1 MGMKSMGKRTIGE
14 IMDWLAPAGKSWN
27 ELRKWPPNVFALTST
42 LLSDSGAY
50 CLAVCPPNCREW
62 PAIPDFWTVKLPKC
76 SEEWRSYAVKKRK
89 VPEELRYFWN
99 ILCKSKDVG
108 ISDLKNSKNNSRQWK
123 TCEAILCLHAMADE
137 ACAGFGIPSGWP
149 GATNKEITFSTK
161 AYRLLTRF
169 GTFAELY
176 PETIRV
182 LPKMR
187 TPQVGIALRS
197 LSNNLAVIRSEVNV
211 EWRYWPYLINSRE
224 PRINIMLYPSPD
236 DVAPGQFKDVS
247 GKLTGSN
254 IDSNRFGL
262 FEYASDSKL
271 DVNSLIKAVNVAEK
285 RVGNIDMIVF
295 PEIALSENDLE
306 KLMKKFKKRNEMP
319 IILAGVRKSSSKQ
332 ELGSNYVRLVAR
344 IYEKKYVRFNQHKH
358 HRWCLDDQ
366 QIRQYH
372 LGSVLDPNKRWW
384 EAISLGERKLN
395 FIGLSDAVTVCPL
408 ICEDLARQE
417 PTAEVVRAVGPS
429 LVIAILFDG
438 PQTKYRWSARY
449 ATVLADDPG
458 CSVLSLTSL
467 GMAMQSRPAEQQIS
481 RCVALWKDKKTGF
494 REIEIAND
502 KKAIVL
508 SVCREWEEQLT
519 ADGRS
524 DNGTT
529 GTLFLA
535 GVEQIG
541 VM

>member
-1 MGMKSMGKRTIGE
+1 MRSRTIEE
-14 IMDWLAPAGKSWN
+14 IMNWLAPVGKSWN
-27 ELRKWPPNVFALTST
+27 NLRKWPPNVFALTSM

-50 CLAVCPPNCREW
+50 CLAVCPPNCRQW
-62 PAIPDFWTVKLPKC
+62 PAISNFWKHNLSRC
-76 SEEWRSYAVKKRK
+76 SKKWRSYAVEKGKEPDDLQHFWKILYNDRH
-89 VPEELRYFWN
+89 VP
-99 ILCKSKDVG
+99 V
-108 ISDLKNSKNNSRQWK
+108 SDLTSPRRWETS
-123 TCEAILCLHAMADE
+123 EAILCLHAMADE
-137 ACAGFGIPSGWP
+137 TCAGFGIPMSWP
-149 GATNKEITFSTK
+149 KSTDEEISFSTK

-187 TPQVGIALRS
+187 TPQVGIVLRS
-197 LSNNLAVIRSEVNV
+197 LSHNLAVSCSEVKV
-211 EWRYWPYLINSRE
+211 KWRYWPSLNPLQS
-224 PRINIMLYPSPD
+224 RINIMLYPFPYE
-236 DVAPGQFKDVS
+236 VTPGEFRIVS
-247 GKLTGSN
+247 RTLINSN
-254 IDSNRFGL
+254 MDPEYFGL

-271 DVNSLIKAVNVAEK
+271 DVSRVIDVVDVAEK

-295 PEIALSENDLE
+295 PEVALSEIDLE
-306 KLMKKFKKRNEMP
+306 KLMKKFEKRNEMP
-319 IILAGVRKSSSKQ
+319 IILAGVRKSSTKQ
-332 ELGSNYVRLVAR
+332 KLGSNYVLVVAR
-344 IYEKKYVRFNQHKH
+344 MEDKKRYLFKQNKH
-358 HRWCLDDQ
+358 HRWCLDNS

-372 LGSVLDPNKRWW
+372 LGSALDPSKRWW
-384 EAISLGERKLN
+384 EGTDIGERELN

-438 PQTKYRWSARY
+438 PQKDNRWSARY
-449 ATVLADDPG
+449 AMVLADDPG

-467 GMAMQSRPAEQQIS
+467 GMAMRSKPPGQQIS
-481 RCVALWKDKKTGF
+481 RCVALWKDTKTGLQ
-494 REIEIAND
+494 EIELAYD
-502 KKAIVL
+502 KEAIVL
-508 SVCREWEEQLT
+508 AVCREWEEQWA

-524 DNGTT
+524 DHGTT

-541 VM
+541 